1 MVNFFKCIDKISR
14 VLSGCI
20 FLLILLLA
28 VYLQFHYFQKAEEKN
43 VMNLASSWT
52 DENDKPFYRDLD
64 LSKCSCTFTEQNTDD
79 CGKDYVF
86 DNPRIIKFVC
96 KLIDNQGQPHVMELL
111 VK

>member
-1 MVNFFKCIDKISR
+1 MIKGYATTYINKDGLVCLYFFPGI
-14 VLSGCI
+14 
-20 FLLILLLA
+20 
-28 VYLQFHYFQKAEEKN
+28 
-43 VMNLASSWT
+43 